1 MGPILFCMVVNGFS
15 CISPNSLCVKYAEDF
30 NILHFIRRDCDDN
43 LQEEWNNVFQLSA
56 SHCLPMNEAKCS
68 GFNIVTKKSFSCI
81 DIFTSN
87 RVPLLKVSTVKI
99 LGVFFSS
106 ELK

>member
-1 MGPILFCMVVNGFS
+1 MLTILTFYISFVRIVMTICRKNG
-15 CISPNSLCVKYAEDF
+15 E
-30 NILHFIRRDCDDN
+30 N
-43 LQEEWNNVFQLSA
+43 LFQWSG

-68 GFNIVTKKSFSCI
+68 VFNIVRKKSFSCI